1 MAPEL
6 LMGQAASI
14 QSDLYALG
22 VMIYELVCGQPPF
35 HEGNIEYQ
43 HIHNAPP
50 EIKVGVSERL
60 RKIIMKCIEKD
71 PAQRFQT
78 VEEILTRII

>member
-35 HEGNIEYQ
+35 KGDDPLALASQ
-43 HIHNAPP
+43 HLHATPVPPSTHNPALPLLSAD
-50 EIKVGVSERL
+50 KLFTRL
-60 RKIIMKCIEKD
+60 D
-71 PAQRFQT
+71 QR
-78 VEEILTRII
+78 

>member
-1 MAPEL
+1 M
-6 LMGQAASI
+6 
-14 QSDLYALG
+14 
-22 VMIYELVCGQPPF
+22 VCGHPPF
-35 HEGNIEYQ
+35 NEGNIEYQ

-50 EIKVGVSERL
+50 EIHVGVSERL

-71 PAQRFQT
+71 PDRRFQV